1 MKIKLLSLAIISSL
15 FLTACGG
22 DSDAGDYIS
31 NNESEWFSYETG
43 GSLDDAYLFNKV
55 KFSFRN
61 KQMYI
66 DGEYKVDGSTQFTA
80 SDLLS
85 QYLASDGLYDATK
98 SKTDLGYQNATLKS
112 KSATVWTFTPYST
125 RNYKQLELTEKF
137 ETVNLTGKL
146 ISPYINGFDHFAG
159 SNSALSDAMG
169 PYPAYYVKK
178 LQGKTFPTGSTC
190 LRSISSST
198 NTTFADLYSNDP
210 IIGYNPSKYF
220 QNGYIQ
226 AKLGNFS
233 LDLSRDIQPN
243 RHIAAVA
250 KIGSDYYQ
258 AAYYTVGDYEVLT
271 DKIQQYEQDYQD
283 AVNQFGKYSINAQI
297 QQAYLNGLKSECT
310 LFNTT
315 ASQAIDAVK

>member
-1 MKIKLLSLAIISSL
+1 
-15 FLTACGG
+15 
-22 DSDAGDYIS
+22 
-31 NNESEWFSYETG
+31 
-43 GSLDDAYLFNKV
+43 
-55 KFSFRN
+55 
-61 KQMYI
+61 
-66 DGEYKVDGSTQFTA
+66 
-80 SDLLS
+80 
-85 QYLASDGLYDATK
+85 
-98 SKTDLGYQNATLKS
+98 
-112 KSATVWTFTPYST
+112 
-125 RNYKQLELTEKF
+125 
-137 ETVNLTGKL
+137 
-146 ISPYINGFDHFAG
+146 
-159 SNSALSDAMG
+159 MG

-243 RHIAAVA
+243 THIAAVA

-258 AAYYTVGDYEVLT
+258 AAYYTAGDYEDLA

>member
-1 MKIKLLSLAIISSL
+1 MKIKLLSFTIISSL

-22 DSDAGDYIS
+22 DSAAGDYIT

-43 GSLDDAYLFNKV
+43 GSLQDAYLFSKV

-85 QYLASDGLYDATK
+85 NYLAVDGLYDAPK

-125 RNYKQLELTEKF
+125 RNYKQLELIEKF

-159 SNSALSDAMG
+159 LNNTLSSAIG

-198 NTTFADLYSNDP
+198 NTPFADLYSNGP
-210 IIGYNPSKYF
+210 INNYQPSKYF
-220 QNGYIQ
+220 QNGYTET
-226 AKLGNFS
+226 KLGNFS
-233 LDLSRDIQPN
+233 LDLSRNIQPN
-243 RHIAAVA
+243 SPIDAVA
-250 KIGSDYYQ
+250 KIGSDYYP
-258 AAYYTVGDYEVLT
+258 AAYYTTGDYEVLA
-271 DKIQQYEQDYQD
+271 DKIQQYEQDYKD
-283 AVNQFGKYSINAQI
+283 AVNKFGKYSINAQI
-297 QQAYLNGLKSECT
+297 EFAYLEGLKSECT